1 MTVQKE
7 LIAKREKEKARRLE
21 LLRDELEALEAWDT
35 AFTPSPMP
43 HTSLYGGQ
51 MEVLSNAW
59 LDLASIHA
67 FLSSDDAIDR
77 RGWDELSASTK
88 RTADKLAESFPLI
101 LPQIEEV
108 PA

>member
-7 LIAKREKEKARRLE
+7 LIAKREKEKAKRLE
-21 LLRDELEALEAWDT
+21 LLREELKALEAWDT

-51 MEVLSNAW
+51 MEVLSDAW
-59 LDLASIHA
+59 LDLASVHA
-67 FLSSDDAIDR
+67 FLSSDDEIDR
-77 RGWDELSASTK
+77 RGWNDLAASTK
-88 RTADKLAESFPLI
+88 RTAEKLAESFPLM
-101 LPQIEEV
+101 LPQIEEA